1 MHAAV
6 VHEWGAP
13 LDVVKYEETAEP
25 LVGPDTALVEVAAAG
40 VNPVD
45 WKILTGGMAAYVPT
59 HLPLIPGWDMA
70 GTVVMPG
77 PTLPWLKP
85 GDRVAAYAREDHI
98 EFGTFAERKAVHERA
113 IAKVPDNVGLD
124 IAGALPLVGLTALQA
139 LDAVDVSAG
148 DSVLIHNASGG
159 VGTIALQL
167 AVLRGA
173 TVAGTTSPSNNAR
186 LEARGAT
193 PVDYHH
199 LVEDAKRVSPNG
211 FDVIVDLIGGEAV
224 DATQDLLKP
233 GGRIVSIADPL
244 TRLAGMGF
252 VTRYWFVRPD
262 GPGLAGLLDLVS
274 RGDLAVDIAARYP
287 LTQAAQALEENRTG
301 HTSRKILIA
310 VDSDLL

>member
-139 LDAVDVSAG
+139 LDAVDVLDALRDQHPALARDAPAILVPGARRPHHGADPRLAPLEGQQGPDQRLAVEPVGLRPATPARRG
-148 DSVLIHNASGG
+148 DRGGIDDVALDALVLQRTVDPEAVKPGFLDHDDPEDASG
-159 VGTIALQL
+159 
-167 AVLRGA
+167 
-173 TVAGTTSPSNNAR
+173 AR
-186 LEARGAT
+186 LRLVPELCKARQQADDVTAGNCVAR
-193 PVDYHH
+193 H
-199 LVEDAKRVSPNG
+199 L
-211 FDVIVDLIGGEAV
+211 
-224 DATQDLLKP
+224 
-233 GGRIVSIADPL
+233 
-244 TRLAGMGF
+244 LA
-252 VTRYWFVRPD
+252 
-262 GPGLAGLLDLVS
+262 
-274 RGDLAVDIAARYP
+274 AAR
-287 LTQAAQALEENRTG
+287 
-301 HTSRKILIA
+301 
-310 VDSDLL
+310 